1 MTFSASSNTN
11 KAQETENVAQ
21 LRMHLR
27 LAGWAAEEK
36 TLSEEVGQFCLFIS
50 VSSISCQAHPCEPFR
65 RHKSGSTAQLHS
77 YKDVSSPLFIV
88 VLCRKEE
95 NKNFRT
101 VYYVSQ
107 KQHICEIL

>member
-50 VSSISCQAHPCEPFR
+50 VFSGVCIVNLTREFQIAH
-65 RHKSGSTAQLHS
+65 LHGGTS
-77 YKDVSSPLFIV
+77 LCSPQ
-88 VLCRKEE
+88 
-95 NKNFRT
+95 NFLVT
-101 VYYVSQ
+101 ESFFSWY
-107 KQHICEIL
+107 